1 MSQKN
6 QSQEKLNQKKLNQKN
21 ENKICESQEMDQ
33 ILTRMAAEIVACNRD
48 SQQLAL
54 VGILTRGVC
63 LARRLQKIISETEG
77 FELPL
82 GSLDITLY
90 RDDLAH
96 ATHHPVLRKT
106 EIPFSLDGATV
117 VLVDDVLYTGRTVRA
132 AMDGLIDFGR
142 PQSIQLAVLVDR
154 GCREL
159 PIAADYVG
167 VEVPA
172 SPQDRVMVRVAESD
186 GFDLV
191 TITPRPVVSASVSGG
206 EESRRDGI

>member
-1 MSQKN
+1 MTGN
-6 QSQEKLNQKKLNQKN
+6 I
-21 ENKICESQEMDQ
+21 ICESSEMGR
-33 ILTRMAAEIVACNRD
+33 ILERIAAAVLRRNQGR
-48 SQQLAL
+48 QKLAL

-63 LARRLQKIISETEG
+63 LAQRLQRIIREQSG
-77 FELPL
+77 LELPL

-90 RDDLAH
+90 RDDLAQ

-117 VLVDDVLYTGRTVRA
+117 VLIDDVLYTGRTVRA

-159 PIAADYVG
+159 PIAADYIG

-172 SPQDRVMVRVAESD
+172 STRDRVMVRVAECD
-186 GFDLV
+186 GFDSV
-191 TITPRPVVSASVSGG
+191 TVMPRSASPVSSSGG
-206 EESRRDGI
+206 E

>member
-1 MSQKN
+1 MMQK
-6 QSQEKLNQKKLNQKN
+6 S
-21 ENKICESQEMDQ
+21 ENRICESQEMGQ
-33 ILTRMAAEIVACNRD
+33 IITRMAAEIVLRNKG
-48 SQQLAL
+48 SQKLAL

-63 LARRLQKIISETEG
+63 LARRLQKIICENSG
-77 FELPL
+77 LDLPL

-117 VLVDDVLYTGRTVRA
+117 VLVDDVLYTGRTVRS
-132 AMDGLIDFGR
+132 AMDFGR

-159 PIAADYVG
+159 PIAADYIG

-172 SPQDRVMVRVAESD
+172 SPQDRVMVRVEESD

-191 TITPRPVVSASVSGG
+191 TVAPRSLFEG
-206 EESRRDGI
+206 E

>member
-1 MSQKN
+1 MPAKNDNPKNVDQKT
-6 QSQEKLNQKKLNQKN
+6 
-21 ENKICESQEMDQ
+21 ENRICEAPEMARIINQ
-33 ILTRMAAEIVACNRD
+33 MATAIVDRNQGC
-48 SQQLAL
+48 QKLAL
-54 VGILTRGVC
+54 VGILSRGVC
-63 LARRLQKIISETEG
+63 LARRLQKIISETYG
-77 FELPL
+77 LELPL

-132 AMDGLIDFGR
+132 AMEGLIDFGR

-159 PIAADYVG
+159 PISADYVG

-191 TITPRPVVSASVSGG
+191 TIMPRAAISVSSEG
-206 EESRRDGI
+206 D

>member
-1 MSQKN
+1 MPKM
-6 QSQEKLNQKKLNQKN
+6 N
-21 ENKICESQEMDQ
+21 ENRICDSQEMDRLMTQ
-33 ILTRMAAEIVACNRD
+33 VAAEIMDRNKGC
-48 SQQLAL
+48 QKLAL

-63 LARRLQKIISETEG
+63 LARRLQKIISETSG
-77 FELPL
+77 QELPL
-82 GSLDITLY
+82 GILDITLY

-96 ATHHPVLRKT
+96 ATHHPIVRKT
-106 EIPFSLDGATV
+106 EIPFCLDGATV

-172 SPQDRVMVRVAESD
+172 SPQDRVMVRVEESD
-186 GFDLV
+186 GFDQV
-191 TITPRPVVSASVSGG
+191 TVTPRSLVSVSSSRG
-206 EESRRDGI
+206 E

>member
-1 MSQKN
+1 MSQII
-6 QSQEKLNQKKLNQKN
+6 
-21 ENKICESQEMDQ
+21 ENKICDSQEMGL
-33 ILTRMAAEIVACNRD
+33 ILARIAAEIVARN
-48 SQQLAL
+48 QGHQKLAL

-63 LARRLQKIISETEG
+63 LARRLQKIINDSTG
-77 FELPL
+77 WELPL
-82 GSLDITLY
+82 GILDITLY
-90 RDDLAH
+90 RDDLSH

-106 EIPFSLDGATV
+106 EIPFSLDDATI
-117 VLVDDVLYTGRTVRA
+117 VLVDDVLYTGRTVRS

-167 VEVPA
+167 IELAA
-172 SPQDRVMVRVAESD
+172 SPQDRVMVRVEESD

-191 TITPRPVVSASVSGG
+191 TVTPRSSFKGESAN
-206 EESRRDGI
+206 GI

>member
-1 MSQKN
+1 MPKINKN
-6 QSQEKLNQKKLNQKN
+6 I
-21 ENKICESQEMDQ
+21 ICDSKEMDR
-33 ILTRMAAEIVACNRD
+33 ILARIAAEIVARNKGCRK
-48 SQQLAL
+48 LAL

-63 LARRLQKIISETEG
+63 LARRLQGIIREISAQ
-77 FELPL
+77 ELSL
-82 GSLDITLY
+82 GILDITLY
-90 RDDLAH
+90 RDDLAN

-159 PIAADYVG
+159 PISADYIG

-172 SPQDRVMVRVAESD
+172 SPQDRVMVRFKESD

-191 TITPRPVVSASVSGG
+191 TVTPRSAFQG
-206 EESRRDGI
+206 E

>member
-1 MSQKN
+1 MPQIDDKPI
-6 QSQEKLNQKKLNQKN
+6 N
-21 ENKICESQEMDQ
+21 ENRICESQEITQ
-33 ILTRMAAEIVACNRD
+33 ILSRMAAEIVLRNKGC
-48 SQQLAL
+48 QKLAL

-63 LARRLQKIISETEG
+63 LARRLRKLISETAG
-77 FELPL
+77 LDLPL

-90 RDDLAH
+90 RDDLAQ

-191 TITPRPVVSASVSGG
+191 TVAPRSASSDSSSSSSSGR
-206 EESRRDGI
+206 E

>member
-1 MSQKN
+1 MTQI
-6 QSQEKLNQKKLNQKN
+6 N
-21 ENKICESQEMDQ
+21 ENKVCESQEMGQ
-33 ILTRMAAEIVACNRD
+33 ILTRIAAEIVLRNKG
-48 SQQLAL
+48 SQKLAL

-63 LARRLQKIISETEG
+63 LARRLKKIISETAG
-77 FELPL
+77 LDLPL

-132 AMDGLIDFGR
+132 AMGGLIDFGR

-159 PIAADYVG
+159 PIAADYIG

-191 TITPRPVVSASVSGG
+191 TITPRTTASVSSSSCSFSSSGG
-206 EESRRDGI
+206 E

>member
-1 MSQKN
+1 M
-6 QSQEKLNQKKLNQKN
+6 N
-21 ENKICESQEMDQ
+21 ENRVCESQEMGR
-33 ILTRMAAEIVACNRD
+33 ILARIAAEIVARNKGC
-48 SQQLAL
+48 QKLAL

-63 LARRLQKIISETEG
+63 LARRLQEIIRETFG
-77 FELPL
+77 QELSL
-82 GSLDITLY
+82 GVLDITLY
-90 RDDLAH
+90 RDDLSR

-159 PIAADYVG
+159 PISADYIGVG
-167 VEVPA
+167 VPA

-191 TITPRPVVSASVSGG
+191 TVTPRSAFQR
-206 EESRRDGI
+206 E